1 MRPPWTCR
9 GATRYPAAER
19 GATGRRYS
27 LGPVKPLGTPIEV
40 PRVTMARAA
49 AVLFGTGG
57 ALALLSL
64 AVPHWHMAHP
74 TAAAL
79 LAVPALPLALLLY
92 AFAAYVPEWA
102 IHVLLVVAVIML
114 SLA

>member
-49 AVLFGTGG
+49 AVMFGTGG
-57 ALALLSL
+57 ILALLSL
-64 AVPHWHMAHP
+64 AVPHWHLAHP
-74 TAAAL
+74 AESAIIAI
-79 LAVPALPLALLLY
+79 PALPAAGLLYVFADHVPERAIHALL
-92 AFAAYVPEWA
+92 
-102 IHVLLVVAVIML
+102 VLA
-114 SLA
+114 